1 MPVYKGC
8 GLFFS
13 LLSSSYAVEN
23 KRGQET
29 PSRKSYKNIYLL
41 MTFANAKQ
49 NTVTLQS
56 ALFRFVAQRRELFE
70 FSPHILQAYAHLR

>member
-1 MPVYKGC
+1 
-8 GLFFS
+8 
-13 LLSSSYAVEN
+13 
-23 KRGQET
+23 
-29 PSRKSYKNIYLL
+29 